1 MFTMILYG
9 VEKLINL
16 IYREDNIES
25 SGLNERKLNIS
36 GI

>member
-25 SGLNERKLNIS
+25 SGLNVIKLNIS